1 MSRIL
6 HDGSWYRPISS
17 RSISEDDYE
26 HSILAYADKLFPN
39 YLCVKFK
46 ASVQSEFG
54 TSQADLAL
62 VDVQYRGW
70 VVVEAELEHHSL
82 SHHVE
87 PQMRRLS
94 SGRYDDSHARALCA
108 NSIDLD
114 LERVEQMILSC
125 DPEFLFVVPIEL
137 SEWRTTLSNMG
148 VKLAAVQVFVDDRN
162 RRLLAY
168 DGDSPTQR
176 PDEFVS
182 NLVPSAITANAFEVE
197 LPAALTDENVVTIL
211 IDGQLTTWRFIRT
224 QRAAYILPNGSL
236 AMDRRTYVLERDQS
250 GQFILKGRSK

>member
-6 HDGSWYRPISS
+6 HDGTWYRPISS
-17 RSISEDDYE
+17 RSINEDDYE
-26 HSILAYADKLFPN
+26 HSIIAYSNKIFPN
-39 YLCVKFK
+39 YHCVKFK
-46 ASVQSEFG
+46 ASVQSEYG

-70 VVVEAELEHHSL
+70 VVIEVELEHHQL
-82 SHHVE
+82 GHHVE

-108 NSIDLD
+108 QSSNLD
-114 LERVEQMILSC
+114 LERVEQMILST
-125 DPEFLFVVPIEL
+125 DPEFLVVVPIEL
-137 SEWRTTLSNMG
+137 PEWRTTLSNMG
-148 VKLAAVQVFVDDRN
+148 VKLATVQVFVDDRN

-168 DGDSPTQR
+168 DGDSPTHR

-224 QRAAYILPNGSL
+224 QREAYILPNGSL
-236 AMDRRTYVLERDQS
+236 AMDRRTYALERDQS
-250 GQFILKGRSK
+250 GQLILKGKGK